1 MSERMENL
9 LQREAWARERSGPL
23 YARLREHLEKAIR
36 SGRLK
41 AGDPLPSERDM
52 ARIAGV
58 SRITVRKAVQ
68 ALARDGLVIRKQGS
82 GTSVA
87 QHVERVQQSLSRLT
101 SFTEDM
107 ALRGMQVRSV
117 WLERGLFRPSPQEIM
132 TLGLKANALVAR
144 ISRLRL
150 ANDVPL
156 AIERAVLSRVYLPD
170 PKNVGA
176 SLYAHLARSGHR
188 PSRAVQRLSARNL
201 DRQDA
206 RLLEVA
212 AGAASLN
219 IERVSY
225 LATGQV
231 VEFTRSVY
239 RGDAYDFVAE
249 LQIADN
255 GS

>member
-1 MSERMENL
+1 MPERMETL
-9 LQREAWARERSGPL
+9 LQRNAWARERGGPL
-23 YARLREHLEKAIR
+23 YSQLRDHIGKTIR

-41 AGDPLPSERDM
+41 AGDPLPSEREM

-87 QHVERVQQSLSRLT
+87 PHVERVQQSLSRLT

-107 ALRGMQVRSV
+107 ALRGMKVRSV
-117 WLERGLFRPSPQEIM
+117 WLEKGLFRPSPREIM
-132 TLGLKANALVAR
+132 KLGLKANGLVAR

-150 ANDVPL
+150 ANDIPL
-156 AIERAVLSRVYLPD
+156 AIERAALSPVYLPD
-170 PKNVGA
+170 PENVGA
-176 SLYAHLARSGHR
+176 SLYAHLARNGHR
-188 PSRAVQRLSARNL
+188 PNRAMQRLSARNL
-201 DRQDA
+201 GRRDA

-219 IERVSY
+219 IERITY

-231 VEFTRSVY
+231 VEFTQSVY

-249 LQIADN
+249 LQLAEN
-255 GS
+255 NP